1 MSLVNPDADPL
12 AAVRAADQRGRRRAD
27 QGREDGYGP
36 GLRLPRLRAFAT
48 NRVAA
53 GAACFILLLTL
64 FCFAGPLVYHTDQ
77 VHANLLSIFRPPGS
91 PGHPLGT
98 DDVGYDVLGR
108 LMTGGQS
115 SIEIGLGAAALATIF
130 GSVWGA
136 AAGLAGGLVDSLMMR
151 LVDAVLSIPVVVF
164 LLVVATLA
172 TPSVPLLIL
181 VIAAVSWLVPARLVR
196 AETLRLKEQNFVEAA
211 QAMGARRAYIVARHI
226 LPNSLGAIVV
236 NGSFQVA
243 DAILYVAYLS
253 FLGLGIPPPAASW
266 GSMLSQGVNYLF
278 QGYWWLIWPAGLG
291 IVLLAMAFSLLGDG
305 LRDALDSRLLRR

>member
-1 MSLVNPDADPL
+1 MSLADPGADPL
-12 AAVRAADQRGRRRAD
+12 AVVRAADRRPWRRAD
-27 QGREDGYGP
+27 PDRKHGHVPGR
-36 GLRLPRLRAFAT
+36 RWPRLRAFAA

-64 FCFAGPLVYHTDQ
+64 FCFLGPLVYHTDQ
-77 VHANLLSIFRPPGS
+77 VHADLLAITQPPGS

-108 LMTGGQS
+108 LMIGGQS
-115 SIEIGLGAAALATIF
+115 SIEIGLGAATLATIF
-130 GSVWGA
+130 GSLWGA
-136 AAGLAGGLVDSLMMR
+136 VAGLAGGLIDSLMMR
-151 LVDAVLSIPVVVF
+151 LVDAVLSIPVVIF
-164 LLVVATLA
+164 LLVIATLA
-172 TPSVPLLIL
+172 TPSVPLLIG

-196 AETLRLKEQNFVEAA
+196 GETLRLKEQNFVDAA
-211 QAMGARRAYIVARHI
+211 HVMGARRTYIVVRHI
-226 LPNSLGAIVV
+226 LPNTLGAIVV

-278 QGYWWLIWPAGLG
+278 QGYWWLIWPAGIA
-291 IVLLAMAFSLLGDG
+291 IVTLAMAFSLLGDG
-305 LRDALDSRLLRR
+305 LRDAVDPRLIRR